1 MSLPR
6 IPVRIRSEGHSLN
19 TEVINEDTGEK
30 IPNISAICWICDAGS
45 ISRATVVFN
54 YVGVDVAGVAID
66 AQQLVEDNA
75 RLRALVHFMM
85 VHDDL
90 ITSTGYETMEDRN
103 RAVEHLKSEVKWAAN
118 L

>member
-6 IPVRIRSEGHSLN
+6 IPVRIRSEGHSVN

-75 RLRALVHFMM
+75 RLRALVENMTM
-85 VHDDL
+85 VTKRHIIPGTQSFDK
-90 ITSTGYETMEDRN
+90 IREEI
-103 RAVEHLKSEVKWAAN
+103 KWAIDDQN
-118 L
+118 